1 MQLIRSPTAYDDV
14 ISNNPTTV
22 KLRKRET
29 PVREDAQIAYS

>member
-29 PVREDAQIAYS
+29 PVRALEGKMLR